1 MPHRPGS
8 SLKEPALDRPRFPFR
23 LLSVSVMVIGVAGAS
38 VWYMKPAAGI
48 DCNKLAPLTV
58 LATVAAFLISIC
70 FRLMARHKEKSQRW
84 FLFVFVLIA
93 AATLFS
99 DFRYVRRYRDV
110 CDSVGSQM
118 HPR

>member
-1 MPHRPGS
+1 M
-8 SLKEPALDRPRFPFR
+8 LAL
-23 LLSVSVMVIGVAGAS
+23 GVAGAS
-38 VWYMKPAAGI
+38 AWYMKPSAGI

-84 FLFVFVLIA
+84 FLVFCMLIA

-110 CDSVGSQM
+110 CDSLGTQM
-118 HPR
+118 RQR